1 MKNIKS
7 ILTILSLFL
16 FSSAFS
22 QSFTGTVLDKETK
35 QAIPYAQVYF
45 VDLKTGTT
53 TDENGIFKIEHFN
66 QKNIHIQISFVGYN
80 IIDEIVNI
88 DTTKEKTFYL
98 EQGHFNLDEVVVS
111 APKGRLQGENI
122 VSIDHKKITV

>member
-1 MKNIKS
+1 MKIVTS
-7 ILTILSLFL
+7 ITLFL
-16 FSSAFS
+16 FAAITAFG
-22 QSFTGTVLDKETK
+22 QNFKGTVLDKETK

-66 QKNIHIQISFVGYN
+66 QKNIHIQITFVGYK
-80 IIDEIVNI
+80 IIDEILNI

-98 EQGHFNLDEVVVS
+98 EQGHFDLEEVVVS
-111 APKGRLQGENI
+111 APSGRLQSENI
-122 VSIDHKKITV
+122 V